1 MRRWGVLV
9 GLWLASSALAQEA
22 RLQDD
27 ARLQETLAIQ
37 KPFAPL
43 RQVLRAVQ
51 DATGVPL
58 HADRAVAEDKVCVLT
73 RERPAHEILTR
84 LAETLRYSW
93 QPSADGKGYRLVQ
106 SASERAPRAEPAT
119 RLRTV
124 AASTPFRKPLR
135 ETVMQLLRRHT
146 RQQLEQLAADPQ
158 TADSRPKPKA
168 CSKRCSQTRKFIWRC
183 RHWRHYPIP

>member
-9 GLWLASSALAQEA
+9 GLWLVSGALAQEV
-22 RLQDD
+22 RLQED

-37 KPFAPL
+37 EPFAPL
-43 RQVLRAVQ
+43 REVLRTVQ

-58 HADRAVAEDKVCVLT
+58 YADRAVAEDKVCVLT

-84 LAETLRYSW
+84 LAETLRYVGS
-93 QPSADGKGYRLVQ
+93 PARTAMAT
-106 SASERAPRAEPAT
+106 ASRSPRPNAPASRACCAPT
-119 RLRTV
+119 NSG
-124 AASTPFRKPLR
+124 ASTPFRNRSARQFNSSDATPASSWSNSPP
-135 ETVMQLLRRHT
+135 TRR
-146 RQQLEQLAADPQ
+146 
-158 TADSRPKPKA
+158 ADSRPKPKA